1 MILEMEKESREGGEK
16 DIYQKTD
23 VEHILD
29 GLGESLQVQDE
40 LEVVHGL
47 SPALLELTDQTP
59 HGLLD
64 HLLRSVQLAGVV
76 PVLVDVEGAG
86 LLQGGLG
93 LPRPGRLLLLRLSRL
108 AGDGSVEEVRAGL
121 LPNLMERITPNLTK
135 VRDLISVPGWTSNF
149 RRILAVYSSTL

>member
-47 SPALLELTDQTP
+47 SSVLLELTDQTP

-86 LLQGGLG
+86 LLQGSLG
-93 LPRPGRLLLLRLSRL
+93 LPRPLSPEWLLLLCLSRL
-108 AGDGSVEEVRAGL
+108 AGDGSVEEG
-121 LPNLMERITPNLTK
+121 E
-135 VRDLISVPGWTSNF
+135 GWTSPE
-149 RRILAVYSSTL
+149 LGGDDPSELDKAP

>member
-1 MILEMEKESREGGEK
+1 MIFKMEKERWKGGER

-23 VEHILD
+23 VEHVLN
-29 GLGESLQVQDE
+29 GLGETLGVQDE

-47 SPALLELTDQTP
+47 SSVLLELTDQTP

-93 LPRPGRLLLLRLSRL
+93 LPRLGRLLLLRLSRL
-108 AGDGSVEEVRAGL
+108 AGDGSVEEGEGRTFPKLDGEDHSEL
-121 LPNLMERITPNLTK
+121 DQGP
-135 VRDLISVPGWTSNF
+135 
-149 RRILAVYSSTL
+149 

>member
-1 MILEMEKESREGGEK
+1 MRGEA
-16 DIYQKTD
+16 DIYQETD
-23 VEHILD
+23 MEEIFNA
-29 GLGESLQVQDE
+29 LGEALGINDE
-40 LEVVHGL
+40 PEEVHGL
-47 SPALLELTDQTP
+47 SSIRLELTDKTAQ
-59 HGLLD
+59 GLTD
-64 HLLRSVQLAGVV
+64 HLLGAVQLAGVV
-76 PVLVDVEGAG
+76 AVLVDVEGAG

-93 LPRPGRLLLLRLSRL
+93 LPRPGRLLLLRLSQL